1 MTPRATIDRP
11 THTLRRF
18 SRDAAAS
25 QEATAMNRQYHKF
38 CSWLLIAS
46 TLAAGCAPQQPFY
59 CREDGDLSHY
69 LDVATE
75 IEYPDVEEPSLCE
88 VQSTLPPLTLK
99 NTDNYEMWDLPL
111 SEVVR
116 ITLCNSQVM
125 RQLGVRVASSA
136 PETIARTLVSPVAVT
151 TAYDPALA
159 ETVTGLSVGS
169 PFQGSGPEAALS
181 EFDAQLDASVFWE
194 KNRRPQNR
202 IEDPGIGNQ
211 ISPTIFA
218 QDLGRFT
225 SGITKTTAVGTQFE
239 FRNNTVYDQNNVP
252 VDNPATAPP
261 AIEGFRAFPSEWQTN
276 FEAAFNH
283 PLFQGAGAQ
292 YNRIAGP
299 LAFDQ
304 YAAGFGNPIDGVMIA
319 RIRTDQTLADFE
331 GGVRNLMRDVE
342 DAYWELYFTYRD
354 LEARKMGRDSAL
366 ETWKKTHALYLTGTR
381 GGSADRE
388 AQARSQYFLFR
399 GQVESA
405 LTELF
410 RAENRLRYI
419 MGLSMSDGRL
429 IRPSDEPTT
438 ARVAFDWGGIHVEA
452 LTRRVEIRRQKW
464 EIKRRELELIA
475 ARNFLL
481 PRIDAVGRYRWLG
494 LGDELINQTHA
505 PFNQPGSSAFGVLTS
520 GEFQEWQLGLQASIP
535 IGFRRELSGVRHHE
549 LLIARDRAILQDLE
563 LEISHQLGDAIR
575 DIDLNFGL
583 TQTNF
588 NRRVAAEAEVT
599 AVQAQYQFQQV
610 TLDLLLDAQRRR
622 AEAESAYYR
631 SLVDYNRAIMNV
643 HYRKGSLLDYDGVYL
658 AEGPWPA
665 KAYFDAMRQ
674 ARKRDAGLYIDY
686 GYTRPNVV
694 SRGPVPQGCNEG
706 CTTEGTQEMF
716 NAPGPMPDEAVPA
729 EEGLPAPAV
738 NPGATRGFGP
748 PMNSTGSIWRETHE
762 QPANYSHHQAA
773 EHAAVWRRAQSSEP
787 RESQWR
793 PAPNHSAGLYTA

>member
-1 MTPRATIDRP
+1 
-11 THTLRRF
+11 
-18 SRDAAAS
+18 
-25 QEATAMNRQYHKF
+25 MNRRYRTF
-38 CSWLLIAS
+38 WSWVLIVTMIA
-46 TLAAGCAPQQPFY
+46 TGCAPQQPFY

-88 VQSTLPPLTLK
+88 VQNTLPPLTLK
-99 NTDNYEMWDLPL
+99 NPENYEIWELPL
-111 SEVVR
+111 SEVVH

-125 RQLGVRVASSA
+125 RQSFVQRIAA
-136 PETIARTLVSPVAVT
+136 PPDTISRTLITSGVVT
-151 TAYDPALA
+151 TSYDPALA

-169 PFQGSGPEAALS
+169 VFQGSGPEAALS
-181 EFDAQLDASVFWE
+181 EFDAQLDANVFWE
-194 KNRRPQNR
+194 KSRQPQNR
-202 IEDPGIGNQ
+202 PDADPVIGLLFPS
-211 ISPTIFA
+211 ILA
-218 QDLGRFT
+218 QDLGRG
-225 SGITKTTAVGTQFE
+225 SLGVSKTTAVGTEFA
-239 FRNNTVYDQNNVP
+239 FRNNTTYESNNIP
-252 VDNPATAPP
+252 TTSRPLISAWNTNLEAT
-261 AIEGFRAFPSEWQTN
+261 FV
-276 FEAAFNH
+276 H
-283 PLFQGAGAQ
+283 PLLQGSGAQ

-299 LAFDQ
+299 MSFDQ
-304 YAAGFGNPIDGVMIA
+304 YAAGLGNPIDGVMIA
-319 RIRTDQTLADFE
+319 RIRTDQTLNDFE

-366 ETWKKTHALYLTGTR
+366 ETWKKTNALYLTGAR

-399 GQVESA
+399 GQVEQA
-405 LTELF
+405 LTEVF
-410 RAENRLRYI
+410 HAENRLRYI

-438 ARVAFDWGGIHVEA
+438 ARVAFDWSGIHVEA
-452 LTRRVEIRRQKW
+452 LTRRVEIRKQKW

-475 ARNFLL
+475 ARNLLL
-481 PRIDAVGRYRWLG
+481 PRIDAVGQYRWLG
-494 LGDELINQTHA
+494 LGDELINQSDA
-505 PFNQPGSSAFGVLTS
+505 AFNALGSSAWGVLTS

-549 LLIARDRAILQDLE
+549 LLLARDRALLQDLE
-563 LEISHQLGDAIR
+563 LEISHQLGDSIR
-575 DIDLNFGL
+575 DVDLQYGL

-588 NRRVAAEAEVT
+588 NRRVAAEAEVS

-658 AEGPWPA
+658 AEGPWPG

-674 ARKRDAGLYIDY
+674 ARKRDAGLYMDY

-694 SRGPVPQGCNEG
+694 SRGPVMQGCNESCETG
-706 CTTEGTQEMF
+706 AADGVFE
-716 NAPGPMPDEAVPA
+716 APGPMPEEAVPM
-729 EEGLPAPAV
+729 EEALPAPGT
-738 NPGATRGFGP
+738 PSRTGDP
-748 PMNSTGSIWRETHE
+748 TGS
-762 QPANYSHHQAA
+762 
-773 EHAAVWRRAQSSEP
+773 
-787 RESQWR
+787 
-793 PAPNHSAGLYTA
+793 

>member
-1 MTPRATIDRP
+1 MRIARRAGQ
-11 THTLRRF
+11 
-18 SRDAAAS
+18 SGS
-25 QEATAMNRQYHKF
+25 NSMNRQYKNF
-38 CSWLLIAS
+38 CTWLLIAS
-46 TLAAGCAPQQPFY
+46 TLITGCAPQQPFY

-69 LDVATE
+69 LDVATD
-75 IEYPDVEEPSLCE
+75 IDYPDVEEPQLCE
-88 VQSTLPPLTLK
+88 VQNTLPPLTLK
-99 NTDNYEMWDLPL
+99 NMENYEVWDLPL
-111 SEVVR
+111 QEVVR

-125 RQLGVRVASSA
+125 RQLGVRVASTA
-136 PETIARTLVSPVAVT
+136 PETISRTVVSPVAVT
-151 TAYDPALA
+151 TTYDAALT

-181 EFDAQLDASVFWE
+181 EFDAQLDANVFWE
-194 KNRRPQNR
+194 RTRTPQNR
-202 IEDPGIGNQ
+202 PDADPVIGQ
-211 ISPTIFA
+211 IFPSILA
-218 QDLGRFT
+218 QELGRG
-225 SGITKTTAVGTQFE
+225 SIGLSKTAATGTEFA
-239 FRNNTVYDQNNVP
+239 FRNNTTYEGSNIP
-252 VDNPATAPP
+252 VTSRPLISAWT
-261 AIEGFRAFPSEWQTN
+261 TN
-276 FEAAFNH
+276 LEAQFIH
-283 PLFQGAGAQ
+283 PLLQGSGAQ

-299 LAFDQ
+299 MSFDQ
-304 YAAGFGNPIDGVMIA
+304 YAAGLGNPIDGVMIA

-438 ARVAFDWGGIHVEA
+438 ARVAFDWSSIHVEA
-452 LTRRVEIRRQKW
+452 LTRRVEVRRQKW

-475 ARNFLL
+475 ARNMLL
-481 PRIDAVGRYRWLG
+481 PRIDAIGQYRWLG
-494 LGDELINQTHA
+494 LGDELINQSDA
-505 PFNQPGSSAFGVLTS
+505 AFNAPGSSAWGTLTS
-520 GEFQEWQLGLQASIP
+520 GQFQEWQLGLQASIP

-563 LEISHQLGDAIR
+563 LEISHQLGDSIR

-588 NRRVAAEAEVT
+588 NRRVAAEAEVQ

-674 ARKRDAGLYIDY
+674 ARKRDAGLYMDY

-694 SRGPVPQGCNEG
+694 SRGPVPQGGNDG
-706 CTTEGTQEMF
+706 CSPNGSQEMF
-716 NAPGPMPDEAVPA
+716 GAPGPIPDQAAPEDLPMPNV
-729 EEGLPAPAV
+729 LPGGTSA
-738 NPGATRGFGP
+738 P
-748 PMNSTGSIWRETHE
+748 PMNSSGSMWFDTNE
-762 QPANYSHHQAA
+762 QQANYSHYQAV
-773 EHAAVWRRAQSSEP
+773 EYAAIWRRPQLSEP
-787 RESQWR
+787 RQSLWR
-793 PAPNHSAGLYTA
+793 QAPHDTSRLSNAA

>member
-1 MTPRATIDRP
+1 VMFAT
-11 THTLRRF
+11 
-18 SRDAAAS
+18 
-25 QEATAMNRQYHKF
+25 
-38 CSWLLIAS
+38 
-46 TLAAGCAPQQPFY
+46 GCAPQQPFY

-88 VQSTLPPLTLK
+88 VQNTLPPLTLK
-99 NTDNYEMWDLPL
+99 NAENYEIWDLPL
-111 SEVVR
+111 SEVVH

-125 RQLGVRVASSA
+125 RQAFVQRVNS
-136 PETIARTLVSPVAVT
+136 PPDTISRTLITSGVVT
-151 TAYDPALA
+151 TTYDPALA
-159 ETVTGLSVGS
+159 ESVTGLSVGS
-169 PFQGSGPEAALS
+169 PFQGVGPEAALS
-181 EFDAQLDASVFWE
+181 EFDAQLDASLFTE
-194 KNRRPQNR
+194 KTDRPQNTGPL
-202 IEDPGIGNQ
+202 IESFRPSVLQ
-211 ISPTIFA
+211 
-218 QDLGRFT
+218 QDLINGGL
-225 SGITKTTAVGTQFE
+225 GISKTAATGTQFGVRHNSTYE
-239 FRNNTVYDQNNVP
+239 ANNIP
-252 VDNPATAPP
+252 SGPAA
-261 AIEGFRAFPSEWQTN
+261 AQAFSSWWNTN
-276 FEAAFNH
+276 LEATFVH
-283 PLFQGAGAQ
+283 PLFQGSGVQ

-299 LAFDQ
+299 MSFDQ
-304 YAAGFGNPIDGVMIA
+304 YAAGLGNPIDGVMIS
-319 RIRTDQTLADFE
+319 RIRTDQSLTDFE

-342 DAYWELYFTYRD
+342 DSYWELYFTYRD

-399 GQVESA
+399 GQVEQA
-405 LTELF
+405 LTEVF

-438 ARVAFDWGGIHVEA
+438 ARVAFDWSGIHVEA
-452 LTRRVEIRRQKW
+452 LTRRVEIRKQKW
-464 EIKRRELELIA
+464 EVKRRELELIA
-475 ARNFLL
+475 ARNMLL
-481 PRIDAVGRYRWLG
+481 PRVDPVGRYRWLG
-494 LGDELINQTHA
+494 LGDDLINQNDVA
-505 PFNQPGSSAFGVLTS
+505 FNQPGSSAWGVMTS
-520 GEFQEWQLGLQASIP
+520 GQFAEWQLGVQASIP

-563 LEISHQLGDAIR
+563 LEISHQLGDSIR
-575 DIDLNFGL
+575 DVDLNYGL

-588 NRRVAAEAEVT
+588 NRRVAAEAEVQ

-658 AEGPWPA
+658 AEGPWPG

-694 SRGPVPQGCNEG
+694 SRGPVPQGATDG
-706 CTTEGTQEMF
+706 CQTDGQNGVF
-716 NAPGPMPDEAVPA
+716 GAPGPMPEQAIPTEEAM
-729 EEGLPAPAV
+729 PAPKSSD
-738 NPGATRGFGP
+738 RM
-748 PMNSTGSIWRETHE
+748 PMP
-762 QPANYSHHQAA
+762 PANTNSYLSPNADERQAYHTPDPA
-773 EHAAVWRRAQSSEP
+773 TQNAAVRRRTELLGIGEVVWRRTAND
-787 RESQWR
+787 
-793 PAPNHSAGLYTA
+793 PARLRDVAASWCAGKV

>member
-1 MTPRATIDRP
+1 
-11 THTLRRF
+11 
-18 SRDAAAS
+18 
-25 QEATAMNRQYHKF
+25 MNRKYRTF
-38 CSWLLIAS
+38 WSWVLIVSMVA
-46 TLAAGCAPQQPFY
+46 TGCAPQQPFY

-75 IEYPDVEEPSLCE
+75 IEYPDVEEPSLCD
-88 VQSTLPPLTLK
+88 VQNTLPPLTLK
-99 NTDNYEMWDLPL
+99 NTENYEIWDLPL
-111 SEVVR
+111 SEVVPV
-116 ITLCNSQVM
+116 TLCNSQVM
-125 RQLGVRVASSA
+125 RQSFVQRIGA
-136 PETIARTLVSPVAVT
+136 PPDTISRTLITSGVVT
-151 TAYDPALA
+151 TSYDPALA

-169 PFQGSGPEAALS
+169 VFQGSGPEAALS
-181 EFDAQLDASVFWE
+181 EFDAQLDANVFWD
-194 KNRRPQNR
+194 KSRQPQNR
-202 IEDPGIGNQ
+202 PDADPVIGLLFPS
-211 ISPTIFA
+211 ILA
-218 QDLGRFT
+218 QELGRG
-225 SGITKTTAVGTQFE
+225 SLGVSKTTAVGTEFA
-239 FRNNTVYDQNNVP
+239 FRNNTTYEGNNIP
-252 VDNPATAPP
+252 TTSRPLISAWTTNLEAT
-261 AIEGFRAFPSEWQTN
+261 FV
-276 FEAAFNH
+276 H
-283 PLFQGAGAQ
+283 PLLQGSGAQ

-299 LAFDQ
+299 MSFDQ
-304 YAAGFGNPIDGVMIA
+304 YAAGLGNPIDGVMIA
-319 RIRTDQTLADFE
+319 RIRTDQTLNDFE

-366 ETWKKTHALYLTGTR
+366 ETWKKTNALYLTGAR

-399 GQVESA
+399 GQVEQA
-405 LTELF
+405 LTEVF

-438 ARVAFDWGGIHVEA
+438 ARVAFDWSGIHVEA
-452 LTRRVEIRRQKW
+452 LTRRVEIRKQKW

-475 ARNFLL
+475 ARNLLL
-481 PRIDAVGRYRWLG
+481 PRIDAVGQYRWLG
-494 LGDELINQTHA
+494 LGDELINQSDA
-505 PFNQPGSSAFGVLTS
+505 AFNAPGSSAWGVLTS

-549 LLIARDRAILQDLE
+549 LLLARDRALLQDLE
-563 LEISHQLGDAIR
+563 LEISHQLGDSIR
-575 DIDLNFGL
+575 DVDLQYGL

-588 NRRVAAEAEVT
+588 NRRVAAEAEVS

-658 AEGPWPA
+658 AEGPWPG

-674 ARKRDAGLYIDY
+674 ARKRDAGLYMDY

-706 CTTEGTQEMF
+706 CETGAPNGVFE
-716 NAPGPMPDEAVPA
+716 APGPMPDEAVPTDEA
-729 EEGLPAPAV
+729 LPAPRT
-738 NPGATRGFGP
+738 P
-748 PMNSTGSIWRETHE
+748 SGSSVP
-762 QPANYSHHQAA
+762 PANSSSRLWPDRNERQAHQSAHQAPQPGVLA
-773 EHAAVWRRAQSSEP
+773 ITPSWLR
-787 RESQWR
+787 
-793 PAPNHSAGLYTA
+793 